1 MLRTLVIKWADDKNG
16 AWAGERVMLTVGE
29 IMGKSSYVRLVL
41 VSAAALLAG
50 AIITEAQAQV
60 GGFGISE
67 QSAYFMG
74 SSYAGAAA
82 GHDISSMY
90 WNPAATATLPGFN
103 SSSNYSGI
111 LGSAKENATGGTLL
125 TGIPPLTS
133 PGGSSTN
140 VGTDALVPAS
150 YWTLQLTD
158 RLYAGLGLNAPFG
171 LVTKPDNTW
180 AGSPLATTTKVF
192 SLDANPTVAYKI
204 TPTLTV
210 GAGVQIEYFEIKL
223 EHGALDSPLTAP
235 FPVSPSRNYQADD
248 TSVGAT
254 AGVLWDPMPGTTL
267 GLGYRSSVTENV
279 SGLYSTSAFL
289 NPFSPSFPGAGSFV
303 PPVNAIATGKITLP
317 DSMTFSFRQAIT
329 PQLTALG
336 TVEWTNWSHVG
347 NISATGAGC
356 PGGVCETLNLNY
368 KDSWFYSI
376 GAEYAYSPVL
386 TLRTGVGYDSAPIDN
401 SNRDILL
408 PDADRIYLS
417 FGATY
422 KWSDKLSFNVAYS
435 HLFFSDESFCMANP
449 AVNPGGTTHCNSSTP
464 AAALALNGTADTSV
478 DIVSLGANYKFYGEG
493 PLEPLK

>member
-1 MLRTLVIKWADDKNG
+1 
-16 AWAGERVMLTVGE
+16 
-29 IMGKSSYVRLVL
+29 MGKLANFRLALLSATAL
-41 VSAAALLAG
+41 VASAAAVS
-50 AIITEAQAQV
+50 EAQAQV
-60 GGFGISE
+60 GAFGISE

-103 SSSNYSGI
+103 SSSSYSGI
-111 LGSAKENATGGTLL
+111 IGSAKENATGGSLL
-125 TGIPPLTS
+125 TGIPGLTS
-133 PGGSSTN
+133 PGGGSTN

-171 LVTKPDNTW
+171 LVTKADNTW

-235 FPVSPSRNYQADD
+235 FPVSPSRAYQADD

-279 SGLYSTSAFL
+279 SGLYTTSAFL
-289 NPFSPSFPGAGSFV
+289 NPLTGFTYN

-317 DSMTFSFRQAIT
+317 DSLTFSFRQAIT

-336 TVEWTNWSHVG
+336 TVEWTNWSRIG
-347 NISATGAGC
+347 NVSATGGAC
-356 PGGVCETLNLNY
+356 PAGVCETLNLNY
-368 KDSWFYSI
+368 KDSWFYSL
-376 GAEYAYSPVL
+376 GAEYAYSPSL
-386 TLRTGVGYDSAPIDN
+386 TLRTGVGYEIAPIDN

-408 PDADRIYLS
+408 PDADRVYLS

-449 AVNPGGTTHCNSSTP
+449 AVNPGGTTHCNAGTSTTP
-464 AAALALNGTADTSV
+464 LALALNGTADTSV
-478 DIVSLGANYKFYGEG
+478 DIVSFGANYKFYGEA